1 MSEIRK
7 AEANSIDRTV
17 IVDNILPK
25 SWKCPHCGQRQKMNP
40 YGNETMIEFGKHIQH
55 CKTCGYLHLWELKLT
70 DNFKKQVVGML
81 VEGGD
86 KE

>member
-25 SWKCPHCGQRQKMNP
+25 SWKCHHCGQRQKMNP